1 MARPEDARGAGPG
14 AGSPSSA
21 DGDRPPPLPVRG
33 AASAG
38 SAPPF
43 ALPPLSPE
51 QLAADQPSLDM
62 LRRVRRGLGALPEAD

>member
-1 MARPEDARGAGPG
+1 M
-14 AGSPSSA
+14 
-21 DGDRPPPLPVRG
+21 PVRG
-33 AASAG
+33 AASSP

-43 ALPPLSPE
+43 AMPPLSPE